1 MRTYYPI
8 LLGLTFFFWQCSE
21 PETADETVDPSPAAV
36 AVSQQAPIKQSF
48 QTLAAQPESQARQIS
63 ITGRIQ
69 ALEKLQLV
77 AEVPG
82 KALASTKRLNEGTRY
97 KKGELM
103 LSIEDTQF
111 QLNLKAQKSQFH
123 AALVRIMS
131 QIQLDYPQAHP
142 AWDEYLRL
150 FDENQPIPALPAVED
165 DQLRFFLSAN
175 NVLATYY
182 NIKSTEERLPKYKLK
197 APFTGIVTQGSV
209 VAGAVI
215 NPGIPLA
222 QYSRT
227 DVYELKASISSTDVG
242 KLSAGQKLQLR
253 HTNTGENWQGTVHRF
268 GGTIDPAT
276 QAIPVFIRVS
286 GKGLREGMFLETSL
300 TADAYEG
307 VVVLPINA
315 LSRDNQVHYIDDNT
329 VKLKD
334 VTPVLYSKKE
344 VWVQGLEA
352 GEQVIIE
359 QILGP
364 IVGITAVSKS

>member
-8 LLGLTFFFWQCSE
+8 LLGLSFVFWQCSGS
-21 PETADETVDPSPAAV
+21 ETADKTSDPSPSAV
-36 AVSQQAPIKQSF
+36 AVSQQAPIKNSF

-77 AEVPG
+77 AEVQG

-97 KKGELM
+97 KRGELM
-103 LSIEDTQF
+103 LSVEDTQF

-150 FDENQPIPALPAVED
+150 FDENQLIPALPTLED

-175 NVLATYY
+175 NILATYY
-182 NIKSTEERLPKYKLK
+182 TIKSTEELLPKYTIK

-215 NPGIPLA
+215 TPGVPLA

-227 DVYELKASISSTDVG
+227 DVFELKASISSADIR
-242 KLSAGQKLQLR
+242 KLSVGQKLPLS
-253 HTNTGENWQGTVHRF
+253 HTNTGDNWQGTVHRF

-276 QAIPVFIRVS
+276 QAVPVFIRVG
-286 GKGLREGMFLETSL
+286 GKGLREGMFLEANL
-300 TADAYEG
+300 TADAFEG
-307 VVVLPINA
+307 VVILPIDA
-315 LSRDNQVHYIDDNT
+315 LNRDNQVHYIDDTT
-329 VKLKD
+329 VKLKE
-334 VTPVLYSKKE
+334 VLPVHYHKDE

-359 QILGP
+359 KILGP
-364 IVGITAVSKS
+364 IVGVTAVSKS